1 MKAALF
7 EKLRKN
13 FGFPWPLSGHRRAAQ
28 RPWET
33 KVFGY
38 IFSKK

>member
-1 MKAALF
+1 
-7 EKLRKN
+7 
-13 FGFPWPLSGHRRAAQ
+13 LSGHRRAAQ